1 MPQGAVTR
9 LREFRAIDLPAAQA
23 IFRRFDPAIAV
34 LELVPMRGG
43 MSTSNYAARTDRGTF
58 LLKLYSGGCGVEPAM
73 YARLSGVVPTPILHY
88 AGDDC
93 AILEFIEGEA
103 LFSYIPRLGKY
114 PLDLAQ
120 EAGALL
126 ARIHT
131 ISYEAPGLLDASLRV
146 VAPDHGAREKLLA
159 RASGRAGSHLRAR
172 TRARIAEF
180 CLEHAGAFDR
190 IGASRVL
197 CHGDYNYGNILV
209 KGGHLFLIDFEYAS
223 AGSAYRDIGK
233 FFRRKSDPL
242 QRMIREDV
250 YAAFAE
256 GYGNLQE
263 DWLSLARVADMPAML
278 ALNDADSPPNEW
290 VSDIERDILF
300 AIDS

>member
-1 MPQGAVTR
+1 MTR

-34 LELVPMRGG
+34 LALDPMRGG
-43 MSTSNYAARTDRGTF
+43 MSTSNYAAHTDRGTF
-58 LLKLYSGGCGVEPAM
+58 LLKLYSGGCGVEPGM
-73 YARLSGVVPTPILHY
+73 YAHLSGVVPTPVLYY
-88 AGDDC
+88 ADGDC

-103 LFSYIPRLGKY
+103 LFSHIPRLEEY
-114 PLDLAQ
+114 PLDLAR

-126 ARIHT
+126 ARIHAT
-131 ISYEAPGLLDASLRV
+131 AYEAPGLLDKSLRV
-146 VAPDHGAREKLLA
+146 VAPDPGAREKLLA
-159 RASGRAGSHLRAR
+159 RARGRAGSHLSAR

-180 CLEHAGAFDR
+180 CRAHAGAFDR
-190 IGASRVL
+190 IDASRVL

-209 KGGHLFLIDFEYAS
+209 KGGHLYLIDFEYAS

-256 GYGNLQE
+256 GYGNLPE
-263 DWLSLARVADMPAML
+263 DWLFLARVADMPAML
-278 ALNDADSPPNEW
+278 ALIDTDSPPEEW
-290 VSDIERDILF
+290 VWDIERDILF